1 MSVRYFN
8 LAINLKAFMSPYLDE
23 IGNTMK
29 TIEISRMS
37 KVERLQT
44 MEAIWDSLIH
54 ENSEI
59 ESPEW
64 HRDIL
69 AARKKNIEEGKVEFR
84 SIEEL
89 RSRRS
94 R

>member
-1 MSVRYFN
+1 MN
-8 LAINLKAFMSPYLDE
+8 K
-23 IGNTMK
+23 
-29 TIEISRMS
+29 IEISRMS
-37 KVERLQT
+37 KIERLQT

-64 HRDIL
+64 HRGIL
-69 AARKKNIEEGKVEFR
+69 AARKLNIEEGKAEFI

-89 RSRRS
+89 RSKHRR
-94 R
+94 

>member
-1 MSVRYFN
+1 MN
-8 LAINLKAFMSPYLDE
+8 
-23 IGNTMK
+23 
-29 TIEISRMS
+29 TIEIIRMS

-54 ENSEI
+54 EDPEI

-69 AARKKNIEEGKVEFR
+69 AVRKKSVEEGKAEYR

-89 RSRRS
+89 RSRPS

>member
-1 MSVRYFN
+1 MYITLGIHVLISME
-8 LAINLKAFMSPYLDE
+8 LEL
-23 IGNTMK
+23 NTMN
-29 TIEISRMS
+29 TIEISRMNTI
-37 KVERLQT
+37 ERLQT

-69 AARKKNIEEGKVEFR
+69 SARKLAIEEGKAEFI

-89 RSRRS
+89 KSKHRR
-94 R
+94 

>member
-1 MSVRYFN
+1 
-8 LAINLKAFMSPYLDE
+8 MSPYLDG
-23 IGNTMK
+23 IGNTMN
-29 TIEISRMS
+29 TIEITRMS

-64 HRDIL
+64 HQDIL
-69 AARKKNIEEGKVEFR
+69 AIRKKNIEEGKAEFR

-89 RSRRS
+89 RSRQS